1 MKGGRLSFYTDTIR
15 EVLARCLVLEVF
27 TLLVLEVFLIRLL
40 KCLRLSRD
48 SVELQASR
56 TTRDGSRAKCKAF
69 FAKYRSLDFKLDSLR
84 PGSIIII
91 HASIAIASLYSL
103 KTRAYQ
109 GGGVHRGAGG
119 RPPPNF

>member
-1 MKGGRLSFYTDTIR
+1 MKGRLSFYTDTVR

-69 FAKYRSLDFKLDSLR
+69 FAKYCIRTDTEHLATDYKHR
-84 PGSIIII
+84 
-91 HASIAIASLYSL
+91 H
-103 KTRAYQ
+103 RAPSN
-109 GGGVHRGAGG
+109 RL
-119 RPPPNF
+119 